1 MAAMQGKELAGKKL
15 LIRYPNKTKEE
26 QHIHQQ
32 MLCHQKR
39 WQSALSESETESA
52 GASGGFGFT
61 SQSTLPNTK
70 TTLVPTA
77 KGLVTYILCL
87 VITTYS
93 LQWTY

>member
-39 WQSALSESETESA
+39 WQSALSESESESA
-52 GASGGFGFT
+52 AASF
-61 SQSTLPNTK
+61 SAQPSLSNTK

-77 KGLVTYILCL
+77 KG
-87 VITTYS
+87 
-93 LQWTY
+93 